1 MLSPLT
7 HDDPELLAQ
16 YRLQARLG
24 SGGMGTVYLARTPGG
39 RTVALKTMHAAIA
52 ADPAARTRFRL
63 ETDAARIIGSQH
75 GAAVVDADPLAET
88 PWLATEY
95 VLGPPLDDAVEL
107 CGPLPEAGVR
117 ALGAALAGALG
128 QLHSSD
134 VVHRDLKPSNVMITA
149 YGPKII
155 DFGIA
160 RAEGDERLTRLGVAA
175 GTPAFMSPEQA
186 TGRDH
191 TPAGDVFALAGVL
204 VYAASGHGPFGAG
217 QAADLL
223 YRVRYAEPDLTG
235 VPAALVP
242 VLSRGLAKDPGERPT
257 TAQLVGEL
265 HDGRGEF
272 ADHLPDTVL
281 MEIARRATEVWQYT
295 PYRLPAPTHDQA
307 PLAETVPDSGLRT
320 GMSRRRLLTV
330 YGGSALS
337 AVAGGVGAWAWLRD
351 PDGGTTGGAAGT
363 PDATASPQQGVD
375 EPTAPA
381 DKRQPWRK
389 NVTSVKAQPVLA
401 PLPVGAMV
409 VVMTGDGLL
418 ALAARSG
425 ERRWLVESAKE
436 PRHVHS
442 DGKRIHVL
450 LPGGTDGHRLS
461 LHTVDPI
468 GGQTSP
474 AAPFARSGKPVQQ
487 GALLRVADGTAYLAV
502 RSGGIWSI
510 RAFDVRTGGEKWS
523 VATRAYSVT
532 GFDAPVV
539 TALAGSTLIL
549 HRATEKGDG
558 LEVSALDVRT
568 GKLMWKT
575 TMPGEQSGQKS
586 GRRTGGQAD
595 APVYAPNSLIA
606 DDRHVYVGGSRVQA
620 LRLRDGAVA
629 WAFGAGRA
637 ADAYGPP
644 ALRGGVVYAAE
655 RNRGVV
661 ALGAT
666 DGKLRWAAKT
676 RDRPD
681 LRVPPVADS
690 EHVFVTAEGTVR
702 AVSLRTHAEDW
713 SFTPSSSSLCLIESE
728 KRLVQTDGRS
738 VAAIRLDYSSLL

>member
-7 HDDPELLAQ
+7 HDDPRNLSRYLL
-16 YRLQARLG
+16 LARLG
-24 SGGMGTVYLARTPGG
+24 SGGMGTVYLARNPGG

-95 VLGPPLDDAVEL
+95 VLGPPLDDAVTL
-107 CGPLPEAGVR
+107 CGPLPEPSVR
-117 ALGAALAGALG
+117 ALGAALVGALG

-134 VVHRDLKPSNVMITA
+134 VVHRDLKPSNVMVTA
-149 YGPKII
+149 YGPKVI

-160 RAEGDERLTRLGVAA
+160 RAAGDDRLTRMGVAA

-186 TGRDH
+186 TGQEH
-191 TPAGDVFALAGVL
+191 TSAGDVFALAGVL
-204 VYAASGHGPFGAG
+204 VYAAAGHGPFGTG

-235 VPAALVP
+235 APEALAP
-242 VLSRGLAKDPGERPT
+242 ILARCLAKDPAERPG
-257 TAQLVGEL
+257 TARLAAEL
-265 HDGRGEF
+265 HDGRGDF
-272 ADHLPDTVL
+272 ADHLPDDL
-281 MEIARRATEVWQYT
+281 LAEIARRATEVWHYA
-295 PYRLPAPTHDQA
+295 PYRLPAPNRA
-307 PLAETVPDSGLRT
+307 PLPETVPDHGPPS
-320 GMSRRRLLTV
+320 GMSRRRLLSV
-330 YGGSALS
+330 SGGSAL
-337 AVAGGVGAWAWLRD
+337 AAAGGGVGIWAWLRG
-351 PDGGTTGGAAGT
+351 PDGGRPGVAGGTEGPTAA
-363 PDATASPQQGVD
+363 PQPGADQT
-375 EPTAPA
+375 TAPA

-389 NVTSVKAQPVLA
+389 RVTSVKDEPVLA
-401 PLPVGAMV
+401 PLPVGAIV

-425 ERRWLVESAKE
+425 ERRWLVESVKE
-436 PRHVHS
+436 PRHVHT
-442 DGKRIHVL
+442 DGKQIHVL
-450 LPGGTDGHRLS
+450 LPGGTNGHQLS
-461 LHTVDPI
+461 LHTIDPV
-468 GGQTSP
+468 GGRISP
-474 AAPFARSGKPVQQ
+474 TAPFAKSGNPVQQ

-510 RAFDVRTGGEKWS
+510 RAFDARTGREKWS
-523 VATRAYSVT
+523 TPTRAYNVT
-532 GFDAPVV
+532 GSDDLVV
-539 TALAGSTLIL
+539 TALAGNMLIL
-549 HRATEKGDG
+549 RRAAEKGDG
-558 LEVSALDVRT
+558 LDVNALDVRT
-568 GKLMWKT
+568 GRLVWET
-575 TMPGEQSGQKS
+575 TVPGEQ
-586 GRRTGGQAD
+586 TGGQTGEPAD
-595 APVYAPNSLIA
+595 TSAFAPNSLVA

-637 ADAYGPP
+637 AEAYGPP
-644 ALRGGVVYAAE
+644 ALRDGVVYAAE

-676 RDRPD
+676 GDRPD
-681 LRVPPVADS
+681 LRVPPVTDG

-702 AVSLRTHAEDW
+702 AVTLDTHAEDW

-728 KRLVQTDGRS
+728 KRLVQTDGRN
-738 VAAIRLDYSSLL
+738 VTAIRLDYSSLL

>member
-7 HDDPELLAQ
+7 HDDPELLAR

-39 RTVALKTMHAAIA
+39 RTVALKTMHQAIA

-63 ETDAARIIGSQH
+63 ETDAARIIGAQH

-95 VLGPPLDDAVEL
+95 VLGPPLDDAVGL
-107 CGPLPEAGVR
+107 CGPLPESGVR

-149 YGPKII
+149 HGPKII

-160 RAEGDERLTRLGVAA
+160 RADGDERLTRLGVAA

-186 TGRDH
+186 TGQDH

-204 VYAASGHGPFGAG
+204 VYAASGHGPFGTG

-235 VPAALVP
+235 VPTALVP
-242 VLSRGLAKDPGERPT
+242 VLSRCLAKQPGERPT

-265 HDGRGEF
+265 HDGRGDF

-295 PYRLPAPTHDQA
+295 PYRLPAPADA
-307 PLAETVPDSGLRT
+307 PLPQTVPGSGLRT
-320 GMSRRRLLTV
+320 GVSRRRLLTV
-330 YGGSALS
+330 CGGSAL
-337 AVAGGVGAWAWLRD
+337 AVAAGGAGAWAWLRD
-351 PDGGTTGGAAGT
+351 PDGGTTGGAGGT

-375 EPTAPA
+375 RPAAPA

-389 NVTSVKAQPVLA
+389 SVESVKARPVMA
-401 PLPVGAMV
+401 PLPVGAVV

-425 ERRWLVESAKE
+425 ERRWLVEPVKE

-442 DGKRIHVL
+442 DGKQIHVL
-450 LPGGTDGHRLS
+450 LPGGRDGHQLS
-461 LHTVDPI
+461 LHTVDPV

-510 RAFDVRTGGEKWS
+510 RAFDVRTGREKWS
-523 VATRAYSVT
+523 AATRPYYVT

-539 TALAGSTLIL
+539 TVLAGSRLIL
-549 HRATEKGDG
+549 HRATEKGEG

-568 GKLMWKT
+568 GRLVWET
-575 TMPGEQSGQKS
+575 TVPGERSGEET
-586 GRRTGGQAD
+586 GGRTGGQAD
-595 APVYAPNSLIA
+595 APVYAPNSLVA

-637 ADAYGPP
+637 ADAYGLP

-661 ALGAT
+661 ALGAA

-676 RDRPD
+676 GDRPD
-681 LRVPPVADS
+681 LRVPPVAGG

-702 AVSLRTHAEDW
+702 AVNLRTHAEDW
-713 SFTPSSSSLCLIESE
+713 SFTPSSSSLCLVEGE
-728 KRLVQTDGRS
+728 KRLVQTDGRN